1 MVLGLVS
8 DSQLI
13 AIASGREA
21 ESLPDAQLRV
31 HLSTLNKLLI
41 NLFRKAQIRCEL
53 EHGSLSQYTTHIT

>member
-21 ESLPDAQLRV
+21 ES
-31 HLSTLNKLLI
+31 H
-41 NLFRKAQIRCEL
+41 
-53 EHGSLSQYTTHIT
+53 YTTGQNCHEMDMDFP